1 LKNHLKITSIHGDTF
16 WTTKCILFMMLLKEP
31 DFSAALT
38 EFLLDPSHRH
48 QICYN
53 LCKTAVL
60 ESNLGCLEQPLGKII
75 KSYKP
80 RVCYFNRPFHITAK
94 ICRSTICF
102 NVIFVCSFAF
112 PSLNVLL
119 TCESAVGTWICNLR
133 TTCNLFFFLLHY
145 RKEQYDKLNRKHT
158 QEDSYNTVHRDL
170 LLLLC

>member
-1 LKNHLKITSIHGDTF
+1 
-16 WTTKCILFMMLLKEP
+16 MMLLKEP

-80 RVCYFNRPFHITAK
+80 RVCYFNRTFHITAK

-119 TCESAVGTWICNLR
+119 TCESAVGMWICNLR
-133 TTCNLFFFLLHY
+133 TTCNLFFFFPFALQEGAIRQIKQETHTRRQL
-145 RKEQYDKLNRKHT
+145 QYGT
-158 QEDSYNTVHRDL
+158 QGFFVVVVHIPL
-170 LLLLC
+170 MTFTQTNPCCYSSKINL